1 VVDAWDGVGGIQDS
15 LTVMTSS
22 AAVATIL
29 GVHMHEDMLILTVA
43 ASQMFL
49 LTWHEG
55 K

>member
-1 VVDAWDGVGGIQDS
+1 MVDAWNGVGGLQDS
-15 LTVMTSS
+15 LTIMIRS

-29 GVHMHEDMLILTVA
+29 GVHMHEDMLILTFA